1 MHAAPPTPM
10 PPNATDPAAPS
21 PLDNAHA
28 LAAQVGIGVIVG
40 ASCGAASALFLWLLG
55 WATDTRTAT
64 PLLAFGL
71 PLAGLGLGY
80 ALLKVGRSVA
90 GGSGLV
96 VQTLHA
102 SERVDAHDTPDET
115 LNGPKTLPR
124 IHPPLLPHRM
134 APLVLVG
141 TVLTHLF
148 GGSAGREGTAVQMGA
163 SLADAWSRA
172 LRWGARHR
180 HMALVAGVA
189 GGFGSVFGTPIAGL
203 VFALE
208 SIEVGRLR
216 YIALVP
222 ALLAAVVGDAVTAAL
237 GIGHTHYPSPPH
249 TPLTPLLMGKWVL
262 FAGAMA
268 VTTVVF
274 IELIHAIKR
283 AFERRNIT
291 LPWRMFAGG
300 LAVVGLW
307 QVVGTDRYLGLGVP
321 TIVQAFTDPDL
332 GAGTFALKL
341 LFTAITLGAG
351 FLGGEVTPLFFI
363 GATLGNLLA
372 HLLGL
377 PLALGAGVGLAAVF
391 AAAANAPLALA
402 IMAVELLGASVLP
415 HVVIVCVLTYVF
427 TGHRGI
433 YRTQVLRRTKLGAP
447 LPEPK
452 RLDAPPS

>member
-1 MHAAPPTPM
+1 LQTLRANGRAI
-10 PPNATDPAAPS
+10 AS
-21 PLDNAHA
+21 QL
-28 LAAQVGIGVIVG
+28 GIGVVVG

-71 PLAGLGLGY
+71 PLAGLALGY
-80 ALLKVGRSVA
+80 TLLRFGKPMA

-96 VQTLHA
+96 VRTVHA
-102 SERVDAHDTPDET
+102 SERSEISAIDSNTSIGPTPD
-115 LNGPKTLPR
+115 
-124 IHPPLLPHRM
+124 LLPHRM
-134 APLVLVG
+134 APLVLLG

-172 LRWGARHR
+172 LRWGAQHR

-208 SIEVGRLR
+208 SMEVGRLR

-222 ALLAAVVGDAVTAAL
+222 ALVAAVVGDAVTTGL

-268 VTTVVF
+268 LCTLAF
-274 IELIHAIKR
+274 IALTHRIKKG
-283 AFERRNIT
+283 FENKGIP
-291 LPWRMFAGG
+291 LPWRMFCGG

-307 QVVGTDRYLGLGVP
+307 QLVGSDRYLGLGVP
-321 TIVQAFTDPDL
+321 TIVEAFSNADL
-332 GAGTFALKL
+332 SPSTFALKL

-363 GATLGNLLA
+363 GATL
-372 HLLGL
+372 
-377 PLALGAGVGLAAVF
+377 AGVGLAAVF

-402 IMAVELLGASVLP
+402 IMAVELLGAAVLP
-415 HVVIVCVLTYVF
+415 HVFIVCVLTYVF

-433 YRTQVLRRTKLGAP
+433 YVTQVLRRSKLGAP
-447 LPEPK
+447 LAVPV
-452 RLDAPPS
+452 RLNGEVVAPDSPDRGADPPIASPARAE